1 MHREEVTTDQPHNT
15 VDQRAQR
22 KLPLEWKGLSSNQT
36 FPNTHTE
43 LPQVSHQGSNPQLI
57 SYSFSQNTTKWITGM
72 APFPASPQ
80 PSLFGTL
87 HTATAASILQTCI
100 QSYPHTHT
108 AFPAPYTHTAFPA
121 PYTHTAFLAPY
132 TYSQYK
138 SCSPIRNTM

>member
-1 MHREEVTTDQPHNT
+1 MHGEEVTTDQPHNT

-22 KLPLEWKGLSSNQT
+22 KLPLEWKGLSSNKT

-108 AFPAPYTHTAFPA
+108 PTHPHTHTAFP
-121 PYTHTAFLAPY
+121 APY